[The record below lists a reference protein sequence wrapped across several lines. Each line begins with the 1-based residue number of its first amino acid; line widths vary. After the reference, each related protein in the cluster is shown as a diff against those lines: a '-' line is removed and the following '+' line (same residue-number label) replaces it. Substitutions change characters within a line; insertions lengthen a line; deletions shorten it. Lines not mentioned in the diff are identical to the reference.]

1 VKLSPHS
8 DGAFTIIGLDQD
20 LALVPI
26 LDQDRD
32 HYRLGLDLDQEHFLV
47 ILAMT
52 HVLLDRGVV
61 LLHPDLLDLH
71 AEVAGRHPNDTITT
85 AVAILV
91 AIVTATAEP
100 LLLPVTCVENR
111 GHGPI
116 VAVLSTVDPRGLV
129 VSAVTLT
136 TLAVK

>member
-1 VKLSPHS
+1 MHRKSTHVFHS
-8 DGAFTIIGLDQD
+8 
-20 LALVPI
+20 
-26 LDQDRD
+26 
-32 HYRLGLDLDQEHFLV
+32 GLDLDQEHFLV

-71 AEVAGRHPNDTITT
+71 AEVAGRHPNGTITT

-111 GHGPI
+111 GHGRNYCLQYLCAI
-116 VAVLSTVDPRGLV
+116 MCVED
-129 VSAVTLT
+129 
-136 TLAVK
+136 